1 MIQGLEIDLVI
12 VVLIVEVVVLEAR
25 IVLEAAIDLELAQA
39 AQHVGALAVLPA
51 DEGGGGVDLEAVDA
65 GDVALG
71 GLGRHQRRVHLEHDV
86 VERGPE
92 VGAVDGRVPR
102 RLRVVH
108 VLAPRAVQLH
118 GLLVRRVRR
127 AHREERVRAA
137 EHPRALAEVGF
148 LVLVELWKERKGQF

>member
-12 VVLIVEVVVLEAR
+12 VVLVVEVVVLEAR

-86 VERGPE
+86 VE
-92 VGAVDGRVPR
+92 
-102 RLRVVH
+102 
-108 VLAPRAVQLH
+108 
-118 GLLVRRVRR
+118 
-127 AHREERVRAA
+127 
-137 EHPRALAEVGF
+137 
-148 LVLVELWKERKGQF
+148 